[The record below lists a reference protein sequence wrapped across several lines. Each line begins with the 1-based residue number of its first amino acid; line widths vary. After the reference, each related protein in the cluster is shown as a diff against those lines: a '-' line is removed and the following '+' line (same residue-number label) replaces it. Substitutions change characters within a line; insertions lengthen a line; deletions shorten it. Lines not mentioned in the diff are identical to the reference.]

1 MAGRDVSDG
10 LAALPDAS
18 PHWTLGRKLLVVVAV
33 SKGRITAP
41 EACERYMLSLEELAV
56 WIAGYEGQG
65 IAGLQQ
71 KHEGRR
77 SS

>member
-1 MAGRDVSDG
+1 MAGRNVSDG
-10 LAALPDAS
+10 LAALAECPY
-18 PHWTLGRKLLVVVAV
+18 WTLGRKLLVVVAV

-71 KHEGRR
+71 KRERWK